1 MKIHELILLLNNA
14 EIPLLKDFIA
24 SPIYN
29 KKSELS
35 LFILEVI
42 RIVKKNPDLIDID
55 NEKLYKKIYP
65 KDLYKDYKM
74 RRLKADAIKL
84 IEDFFV
90 FLMKQRE
97 ETAIDLIQFYKERN
111 AFTLAEKKIQKQEA
125 IFENIEY
132 KSPDVYNNMYH
143 LYVLQETLLKGESN
157 NDLVFKTLDSQV
169 KSFAIAHSKIL
180 LNLFTFDSKFVNK
193 INHIKLTISFLD
205 WIQNINYTESLL
217 LTLYINLLLLKT
229 QGEKQDKLTYYSKIK
244 NILLTI
250 KGQIDTSENLF
261 LALSIR
267 NKCAEDINNGDLSQV
282 EEVYFWDQYVLLDK
296 KLSAELE
303 KKMDINVY
311 MSFSNT
317 SITFKKFEFAQNFID
332 KYDAYLPIDYRNQ
345 YRLFLTALLLFVQKK
360 YADARSILLEFD
372 NLPKTH
378 DNLKIKSYILW
389 IKIYYEI
396 ENYNLLESY
405 INRLRVFCS
414 RNNMVAQSR
423 LKADTNFLIIINKLL
438 KISYSKDALGINTKL
453 LEEISNLI
461 VNSYPVSS
469 YTWLLE
475 KVQELYDLKKQKQ
488 FS

>member
-1 MKIHELILLLNNA
+1 MKIHELVLLLDNT
-14 EIPLLKDFIA
+14 EISLLKDFIA

-29 KKSELS
+29 KKSELR
-35 LFILEVI
+35 LYILEII
-42 RIVKKNPDLIDID
+42 RLVKRNPNTTDD
-55 NEKLYKKIYP
+55 NDVGLYGKVYP
-65 KDLYKDYKM
+65 KTPFDDYKM
-74 RRLKADAIKL
+74 WRLKANAIKL
-84 IEDFFV
+84 IESFFV
-90 FLMKQRE
+90 FLVNQKE
-97 ETAIDLIQFYKERN
+97 ENTLDIIQFYQNRRD
-111 AFTLAEKKIQKQEA
+111 LGIVEKRMKKQEA
-125 IFENIEY
+125 IFESIEY
-132 KSPDVYNNMYH
+132 KSPDTYYDMYRF
-143 LYVLQETLLKGESN
+143 YVLKQILGEQN
-157 NDLVFKTLDSQV
+157 NDLAFKTLDSQV

-205 WIQNINYTESLL
+205 WIQHINYTESLL

-229 QGEKQDKLTYYSKIK
+229 QGEKQDKLTYYSKVK

-250 KGQIDTSENLF
+250 KGQIDASENLF

-267 NKCAEDINNGDLSQV
+267 NKCAEDVNNGDLLQV

-296 KLSAELE
+296 KLSVELE
-303 KKMDINVY
+303 KKINVNLY
-311 MSFSNT
+311 LSFSYT
-317 SITFKKFEFAQNFID
+317 SMTFKKFEFAQNFID
-332 KYDAYLPIDYRNQ
+332 KYDTYLPMDYRNQ

-378 DNLKIKSYILW
+378 DMLKIKSYILW
-389 IKIYYEI
+389 VKIYYEI

-414 RNNMVAQSR
+414 RNNIVAQGR

-438 KISYSKDALGINTKL
+438 KISYSKDVLGVNAKL
-453 LEEISNLI
+453 LEEISDLIANLH
-461 VNSYPVSS
+461 PVSS

-475 KVQELYDLKKQKQ
+475 KIQELYDFKKQKQ

>member
-1 MKIHELILLLNNA
+1 
-14 EIPLLKDFIA
+14 
-24 SPIYN
+24 
-29 KKSELS
+29 
-35 LFILEVI
+35 
-42 RIVKKNPDLIDID
+42 
-55 NEKLYKKIYP
+55 
-65 KDLYKDYKM
+65 
-74 RRLKADAIKL
+74 
-84 IEDFFV
+84 
-90 FLMKQRE
+90 MKQRE

-132 KSPDVYNNMYH
+132 KSLDVYNNMYH

-303 KKMDINVY
+303 KK
-311 MSFSNT
+311 
-317 SITFKKFEFAQNFID
+317 
-332 KYDAYLPIDYRNQ
+332 
-345 YRLFLTALLLFVQKK
+345 
-360 YADARSILLEFD
+360 
-372 NLPKTH
+372 
-378 DNLKIKSYILW
+378 W
-389 IKIYYEI
+389 I
-396 ENYNLLESY
+396 
-405 INRLRVFCS
+405 
-414 RNNMVAQSR
+414 
-423 LKADTNFLIIINKLL
+423 
-438 KISYSKDALGINTKL
+438 
-453 LEEISNLI
+453 
-461 VNSYPVSS
+461 
-469 YTWLLE
+469 
-475 KVQELYDLKKQKQ
+475 
-488 FS
+488 